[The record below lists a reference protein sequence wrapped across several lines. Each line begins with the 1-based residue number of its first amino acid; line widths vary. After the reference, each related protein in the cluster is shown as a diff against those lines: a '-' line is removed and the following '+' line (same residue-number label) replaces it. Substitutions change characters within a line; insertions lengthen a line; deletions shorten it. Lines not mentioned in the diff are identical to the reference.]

1 MLALEWRRVDFDA
14 EQITLDPGTTKSG
27 EPRTFPFTSVL
38 RAALKTQ
45 RKLTQHLQSPSVF
58 CHVDGWRAGRR
69 ISYGGWLKAF
79 RKARAA
85 AGIDASRIPHDAR
98 RTVVQTLDRAGV
110 PRSVA
115 MAMVGHKT
123 EAIYQRYGIV
133 SAAMFR
139 EAAHKLDHFAD
150 HPAQNGTTY
159 LPTYLT
165 GVAIKRQ
172 VKGS

>member
-14 EQITLDPGTTKSG
+14 EQITPDSGTTKSG

-45 RKLTQHLQSPSVF
+45 RKLTQHLQSPLVF

-85 AGIDASRIPHDAR
+85 AGTGKKDGRWHSIRVDVKNPSYRVRAR
-98 RTVVQTLDRAGV
+98 RGY
-110 PRSVA
+110 VA
-115 MAMVGHKT
+115 
-123 EAIYQRYGIV
+123 
-133 SAAMFR
+133 S
-139 EAAHKLDHFAD
+139 
-150 HPAQNGTTY
+150 
-159 LPTYLT
+159 
-165 GVAIKRQ
+165 
-172 VKGS
+172 

>member
-14 EQITLDPGTTKSG
+14 QQVTLDPGTTKSG
-27 EPRTFPFTSVL
+27 EPRTFPFTSEL
-38 RAALKTQ
+38 RTALKAQ
-45 RKLTQHLQSPSVF
+45 RKLTQHLGSPFVF

-79 RKARAA
+79 RKARAS
-85 AGIDASRIPHDAR
+85 AGIDAARIPHDAR
-98 RTVVQTLDRAGV
+98 RTVVQMLDRAGV

-115 MAMVGHKT
+115 MNMIGHRS

-139 EAAHKLDHFAD
+139 EAAQTLDRFAD
-150 HPAQNGTTY
+150 RPAQNGTTF
-159 LPTYLT
+159 LPTSHIEL
-165 GVAIKRQ
+165 AKNNQ